1 MQRLPVAGNR
11 LDVALSALCQFCL
24 VLCGLSSANDLL
36 ARGQEFDGPIKLRV
50 TLGLAVV
57 IGQRHHDV
65 RLQAD
70 AMDGPI
76 LRSEPARNGDT
87 QLEPSLSAGS
97 LRRIGHPGRRPGAG
111 HHGAAD
117 R

>member
-24 VLCGLSSANDLL
+24 ALYGLSCAEHVP
-36 ARGQEFDGPIKLRV
+36 RGQEFDGPIKLRV

-70 AMDGPI
+70 ALDA
-76 LRSEPARNGDT
+76 RSFGVNQR
-87 QLEPSLSAGS
+87 
-97 LRRIGHPGRRPGAG
+97 
-111 HHGAAD
+111 
-117 R
+117 